1 MWQFLKEIIREWQ
14 QDNISQ
20 LAAALSYFAVVSL
33 APLLVLVVVI
43 VGLFYGREAARA
55 ELMMQVEG
63 VVGPEVAQF
72 VETVLVNA
80 SQPELASIAGIL
92 SFLILLWGSTNL
104 FSQLQFALNT
114 IWDVDSDAE
123 AGIWATV
130 KKRFWAFAMV
140 IGIAVLL
147 LANLILSSVL
157 TTLSGTTAVWLP
169 QVDWLWPLINFI
181 VSLVVIT
188 VLIAAIFKIL
198 PEAEIAWRHV
208 WLGAAVTAVLF
219 IIGQFALSFYLSNAG
234 SAYGAAGSFAVF
246 LIWVYYS
253 ARSIPGDKPAYH
265 FRQPRYKCNNIAQR
279 AIENP
284 VDPRE
289 PVTAVRV

>member
-1 MWQFLKEIIREWQ
+1 MWQLLKGIIKEWQ
-14 QDNISQ
+14 EDNVAQ

-33 APLLVLVVVI
+33 SPLLVLVVVM
-43 VGLFYGREAARA
+43 VGLFYGRDTARA
-55 ELMMQVEG
+55 ELMTQVESL
-63 VVGPEVAQF
+63 VGPQVAQF
-72 VETVLVNA
+72 VETILANA

-104 FSQLQFALNT
+104 FSQLQFSLNT
-114 IWDVDSDAE
+114 IWDVDPDPE

-130 KKRFWAFAMV
+130 KRRFWAFAMV

-147 LANLILSSVL
+147 LANVILSSVL
-157 TTLSGTTAVWLP
+157 TTLSGATTAWLP
-169 QVDWLWPLINFI
+169 QVDWLWPVINFI
-181 VSLVVIT
+181 ISLVVMTI
-188 VLIAAIFKIL
+188 LIAAIFKIL

-219 IIGQFALSFYLSNAG
+219 TIGQFALSFYLSNAG

-253 ARSIPGDKPAYH
+253 AQIFFFGAEFTQVYAR
-265 FRQPRYKCNNIAQR
+265 RQTRQLLQ
-279 AIENP
+279 
-284 VDPRE
+284 
-289 PVTAVRV
+289 TAES